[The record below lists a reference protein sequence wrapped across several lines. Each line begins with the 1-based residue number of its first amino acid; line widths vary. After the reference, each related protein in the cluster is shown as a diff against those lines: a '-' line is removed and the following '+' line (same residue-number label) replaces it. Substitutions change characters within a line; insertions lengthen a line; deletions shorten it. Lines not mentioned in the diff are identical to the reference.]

1 MSHARA
7 SSRRGILWLGGG
19 LVAIGVAI
27 GVWIVLSGD
36 APFAIDTAWNDLL
49 AAIASPFLTQ
59 LSLFLNV
66 AGGTLVGSLV
76 VPVVGVTILMLARR
90 PWSAATLV
98 IAIAASALVVQILK
112 NVFAR
117 GRPADM
123 TVLSDFGSYPS
134 GHVANAATVATMLV
148 VLLPRV
154 WTIVVA
160 AAWVLLMA
168 FSRTY
173 LHAHWLTDAIGGIA
187 VGVGV
192 ALVCV
197 ALLERRLEPE
207 RR

>member
-1 MSHARA
+1 MNQPSAP
-7 SSRRGILWLGGG
+7 SLRGILWIGGG
-19 LVAIGVAI
+19 LIALGVAI
-27 GVWIVLSGD
+27 GVWIALSGD

-49 AAIASPFLTQ
+49 AASASPFLTQ

-123 TVLSDFGSYPS
+123 SVLSDFGSYPS

-154 WTIVVA
+154 WTIIVA

-192 ALVCV
+192 ALVSV
-197 ALLERRLEPE
+197 ALLGRRLEPQ

>member
-1 MSHARA
+1 MNQPSA
-7 SSRRGILWLGGG
+7 SPRGILWVGGG
-19 LVAIGVAI
+19 LVAVGVAI
-27 GVWIVLSGD
+27 GAWIVLSGD
-36 APFAIDTAWNDLL
+36 GPFAIDTAWNDLL
-49 AAIASPFLTQ
+49 AASASPFLTQ

-76 VPVVGVTILMLARR
+76 VPVVGVAILMLARR

-123 TVLSDFGSYPS
+123 SVLSDFGSYPS

-154 WTIVVA
+154 WIVIVA

-197 ALLERRLEPE
+197 ALLGRRLEPE

>member
-36 APFAIDTAWNDLL
+36 APFAIDTTWNDLL

>member
-1 MSHARA
+1 MSLPSAPA
-7 SSRRGILWLGGG
+7 RRGTLWIGVA
-19 LVAIGVAI
+19 LVALGLAI
-27 GVWIVLSGD
+27 GVWIALSGD

-49 AAIASPFLTQ
+49 ATATWPFLTQ

-76 VPVVGVTILMLARR
+76 VPVAGVTLLMLVRR
-90 PWSAATLV
+90 PWSAAMLV

-112 NVFAR
+112 NLFAR

-134 GHVANAATVATMLV
+134 GHVANAATVATLLV

-154 WTIVVA
+154 WTIIVG

-187 VGVGV
+187 AGTGV

-197 ALLERRLEPE
+197 ALLHRRLDPE

>member
-1 MSHARA
+1 MSQPRA
-7 SSRRGILWLGGG
+7 SARRGILWIGGG

-49 AAIASPFLTQ
+49 AAADWPFLTQ

-76 VPVVGVTILMLARR
+76 VPVVGVILLMLARR
-90 PWSAATLV
+90 PWSAAALV

-123 TVLSDFGSYPS
+123 SVLSDFGSYPS

-197 ALLERRLEPE
+197 ALLRRRLEPE

>member
-1 MSHARA
+1 MIQRA
-7 SSRRGILWLGGG
+7 TPADRGILVIGGV
-19 LVAIGVAI
+19 LVAISVAI
-27 GVWIVLSGD
+27 GVWISLSGS

-49 AAIASPFLTQ
+49 VAFTSPALTQ

-66 AGGTLVGSLV
+66 AGGTLVSSLV
-76 VPVVGVTILMLARR
+76 VPVIAVVLLMLARR

-112 NVFAR
+112 NLFAR
-117 GRPADM
+117 GRPEQIA
-123 TVLSDFGSYPS
+123 VLSDFGSYPS

-154 WTIVVA
+154 WMIVIA

-173 LHAHWLTDAIGGIA
+173 LHAHWLTDTIGGA
-187 VGVGV
+187 LVGVGV
-192 ALVCV
+192 ALVCA
-197 ALLERRLEPE
+197 ALLGRRLDPE

>member
-1 MSHARA
+1 MSQRSAPA
-7 SSRRGILWLGGG
+7 QRGILLTGGA
-19 LVAIGVAI
+19 LIAVGVVI
-27 GVWIVLSGD
+27 GVWIAVSGS

-49 AAIASPFLTQ
+49 ASLTWPVLTQ
-59 LSLFLNV
+59 VSLFLNV

-76 VPVVGVTILMLARR
+76 VPVVGVVLLMLARR

-112 NVFAR
+112 NLFAR
-117 GRPADM
+117 GRPEDM
-123 TVLSDFGSYPS
+123 AVLSDFGSYPS

-154 WTIVVA
+154 WTIIVA

-173 LHAHWLTDAIGGIA
+173 LHAHWLTDTIGGA
-187 VGVGV
+187 VVGAGV
-192 ALVCV
+192 ALIC
-197 ALLERRLEPE
+197 AGLLGRRIDPE